1 MLLKRPGDVQ
11 GPSTIF
17 KIQNYKLLIG
27 AKQHSRFKILYS
39 RSMKNN
45 TKFLIPDAKQK
56 SRFRT
61 LEVENQ
67 SCEFT
72 KCQSLSTIL
81 EKDLQNKSL
90 QLGNIF

>member
-1 MLLKRPGDVQ
+1 MQNKTLDYEVQNWRMEAMLLKRPGDVQ

-39 RSMKNN
+39 RFMKNN
-45 TKFLIPDAKQK
+45 TKFLIPNAKQK

-61 LEVENQ
+61 LEVENR
-67 SCEFT
+67 SYDPE
-72 KCQSLSTIL
+72 
-81 EKDLQNKSL
+81 EA
-90 QLGNIF
+90 G